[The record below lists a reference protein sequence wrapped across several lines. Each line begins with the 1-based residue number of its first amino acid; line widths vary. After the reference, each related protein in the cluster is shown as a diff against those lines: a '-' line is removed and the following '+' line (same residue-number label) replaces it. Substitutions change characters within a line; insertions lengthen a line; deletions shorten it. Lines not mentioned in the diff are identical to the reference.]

1 MRPSACRLVKKKPRS
16 QDFNHSLC
24 RRRGCNSW
32 YITYLL
38 AIIFLSS
45 GEQSM
50 DPIAPTPSVGIN
62 PMIASSTV
70 RTGMEE
76 KNLLLHLMSSNQLYS
91 LKEKVPCSC
100 IALALGTGYS
110 FRCSAIMSTRFFIA
124 AVRKNF
130 GCWIKINL
138 GVGWGWGKKEIYL
151 AAH

>member
-1 MRPSACRLVKKKPRS
+1 MKDIQTGLGMRPSACRLVKKKPRS

-70 RTGMEE
+70 RTG
-76 KNLLLHLMSSNQLYS
+76 KRKTCY
-91 LKEKVPCSC
+91 
-100 IALALGTGYS
+100 
-110 FRCSAIMSTRFFIA
+110 FI
-124 AVRKNF
+124 
-130 GCWIKINL
+130 
-138 GVGWGWGKKEIYL
+138 
-151 AAH
+151 